1 MLFAFA
7 ERQLTADSMQQFL
20 LRMLSDHYYL
30 TFCLTPLF
38 FLYLYRSLEEEL
50 PFALIRSKTFSRYF
64 FTKSMAIV
72 VNSLLLVLFQLA
84 AISIASIGLASRNVF
99 PGNNAAENDL
109 FFEFAK
115 YLETPLSA
123 ALCSALFLVIG
134 LSLIGFILQTMHHF
148 LEKRAIAIIGILLYV
163 VMILALKIPAL
174 SKLPFVPNRYIILHY
189 NFYSSTAWI
198 WTAAGVAI
206 AGTAAFLLIRYGWNR
221 QLKIKMRLQ
230 PKGLFFYYARSL
242 WLPKNLAIL
251 LSAILLIYLLKG
263 LTTPA
268 LTVQESF
275 LSYFYGQVP
284 GQFQVMSLLEAL
296 LYHGAPLY
304 LIAVFTESMAR
315 LDSLPIFVR
324 MQHKFNWF
332 KVIVGNSFLLVT
344 VYVLM
349 TGLLIIV
356 FGTLSGQSWGGIS
369 FAGKGTISEDWI
381 FQLILLKIGEFSLQ
395 YLGFLVL
402 FLVTKNVTLSYLLV
416 LATHSLSVLSF
427 HSLLYFPI
435 GLSTVARLDLLEES
449 IGIPV
454 FQAAVILIGGIF
466 FLYSVSYASYKRFF
480 D

>member
-1 MLFAFA
+1 MLFALA
-7 ERQLTADSMQQFL
+7 ERQLTTDSMQQFL

-50 PFALIRSKTFSRYF
+50 PFVLIRSKTFSRYF
-64 FTKSMAIV
+64 FRKSMAIA
-72 VNSLLLVLFQLA
+72 VNSLILVVFQVA
-84 AISIASIGLASRNVF
+84 AVGIASIGLASRNVF
-99 PGNNAAENDL
+99 PTNSVAENEL

-115 YLETPLSA
+115 YWETPLFA

-134 LSLIGFILQTMHHF
+134 FSLIGFMLQTMHHF

-189 NFYSSTAWI
+189 NFFSSTAWI
-198 WTAAGVAI
+198 WTVAGVVI
-206 AGTAAFLLIRYGWNR
+206 AGTAGFFLIRYCWNH

-242 WLPKNLAIL
+242 WLPKHLAIL
-251 LSAILLIYLLKG
+251 FSVILLIYLLKG
-263 LTTPA
+263 LTIPT

-275 LSYFYGQVP
+275 LRYFYGQVP

-304 LIAVFTESMAR
+304 LIAIFTESMSR
-315 LDSLPIFVR
+315 MDNLPIFVR
-324 MQHKFNWF
+324 IQHKFNWF
-332 KVIVGNSFLLVT
+332 KVIVGNSLLLVT
-344 VYVLM
+344 VYALM
-349 TGLLIIV
+349 TGLLIV
-356 FGTLSGQSWGGIS
+356 FLGMLSGQNWDGSS
-369 FAGKGTISEDWI
+369 FAGKGAISADWI
-381 FQLILLKIGEFSLQ
+381 FELILLKIGDFSLQ

-402 FLVTKNVTLSYLLV
+402 FLVTKNVTLSFLLV
-416 LATHSLSVLSF
+416 LVTHSLSVMPF

-435 GLSTVARLDLLEES
+435 GLSTVARLDMLEKS

-454 FQAAVILIGGIF
+454 FQAAIILIGSIF
-466 FLYSVSYASYKRFF
+466 FLYSVSYASYRRFF
-480 D
+480 N